1 MTAPA
6 PHAAQHT
13 TLAEVFTDVLRRS
26 LGLPAGMAEI
36 LADALVIGAAE
47 LGHGGT
53 SYHLHTLDYLTRDDV
68 AARVRA
74 EYNGRNVQMLARRY
88 GKSRSTIY
96 RILRRNE
103 D

>member
-6 PHAAQHT
+6 AQIA
-13 TLAEVFTDVLRRS
+13 TLAEVFTDVLTRELR
-26 LGLPAGMAEI
+26 LPPPVAET
-36 LADALVIGAAE
+36 LADALILGAAK

-53 SYHLHTLDYLTRDDV
+53 SYHLYTLDTLTREDV
-68 AARVRA
+68 AASIRA
-74 EYNGRNVQMLARRY
+74 EYNGRNVQLLARRY

-103 D
+103 PE

>member
-6 PHAAQHT
+6 QQIT
-13 TLAEVFTDVLRRS
+13 TLAEVFTDVLTRELR
-26 LGLPAGMAEI
+26 LPATVAET
-36 LADALVIGAAE
+36 LSDALILGAAR

-53 SYHLHTLDYLTRDDV
+53 SYHLYTLDTLTRDDI
-68 AARVRA
+68 ATRIRA
-74 EYNGRNVQMLARRY
+74 EYDGRNVQLLALRY

-103 D
+103 PE